1 MSDTLGT
8 IGPPPFAVW
17 LRGVFA
23 AAARDARP
31 HDGDSSA
38 TQLHALDLALAEL
51 LAILVR
57 DNYAAVVRL
66 TVQDRA

>member
-1 MSDTLGT
+1 MK
-8 IGPPPFAVW
+8 
-17 LRGVFA
+17 RGVFA

-31 HDGDSSA
+31 HDGDATA
-38 TQLHALDLALAEL
+38 TQLYALDLALAEL

-57 DNYAAVVRL
+57 DNHAAIWRL